1 LLEVER
7 EDPFLTS
14 PAMQINEDEEVVQAL
29 FECAKDSTASESK
42 IRGGQFDSD
51 AGKFVARRIP
61 TPVFGPGNVAQA
73 HSEDEWVEI
82 KEVVQAAEIIAQ
94 SIVTYQSMRESNG

>member
-1 LLEVER
+1 V
-7 EDPFLTS
+7 
-14 PAMQINEDEEVVQAL
+14 AQAL
-29 FECAKDSTASESK
+29 FECAKDKKGAKPK

-51 AGKFVARRIP
+51 AGKFVARGIP

-73 HSEDEWVEI
+73 HSEDEWIEI

-94 SIVTYQSMRESNG
+94 SIVTYQSMRESNR